1 MKFKILFEP
10 YQSLTFTHSL
20 EIQYI
25 LIWVLYDY
33 IVISSNVEG
42 AVFYWIFWIYFS
54 YENQM
59 SYNIWQLFRCNVLNH
74 LNRVPNLW

>member
-10 YQSLTFTHSL
+10 YQSLTCTHSL

-42 AVFYWIFWIYFS
+42 AVFYWIF
-54 YENQM
+54 
-59 SYNIWQLFRCNVLNH
+59 
-74 LNRVPNLW
+74 